1 MTSKGS
7 EKMTELTIGV
17 DISKDHLDAHRL
29 PDGASRRFTNDARGI
44 AAFVRW
50 LGKGPIAR
58 IVFEPTG
65 PYHRTFERTLGESGL
80 PLAKVNPRQAR
91 RFAEAIGTLA
101 KTDRIDALVL
111 ARMGALVEPA
121 VRTPCEATL
130 QDLRELRIA
139 REALVKDRTATLN
152 RQKTLTVALLKR
164 QTAQRLKQ
172 IEAQLVAI
180 EDAILTAISA
190 NPALKRRHDI
200 LITIP
205 GISRV
210 TAFILIVDMP
220 ELGTLT
226 GKEAGSLAGLA
237 PVSRE
242 SGRWKGRA
250 FIRGGRAQLRQALY
264 MPALVA
270 ARFNADMT
278 GTYKR
283 MIGAG
288 KPAKVAITALM
299 RKLIVLA
306 NALLRDD
313 RIWAEKAA

>member
-1 MTSKGS
+1 
-7 EKMTELTIGV
+7 MTEVTIGV

-29 PDGASRRFTNDARGI
+29 PDGASRRFTNNARGI
-44 AAFVRW
+44 AGFVRW

-65 PYHRTFERTLGESGL
+65 PYHRTFERTLGERGL
-80 PLAKVNPRQAR
+80 PLAKVNPRQVR
-91 RFAEAIGTLA
+91 RFAEAIGKLA
-101 KTDRIDALVL
+101 KTDRIDSIVL
-111 ARMGALVEPA
+111 ARMGALVDPA
-121 VRTPCEATL
+121 VRAPCEPNL

-152 RQKTLTVALLKR
+152 RQKTLTVALLKH
-164 QTAQRLKQ
+164 QATQRLKQ
-172 IEAQLVAI
+172 LEAQLLALDEAI
-180 EDAILTAISA
+180 MAAISA
-190 NPALKRRHDI
+190 SAALKTRYDI
-200 LITIP
+200 LVTIP

-210 TAFILIVDMP
+210 TAFILIIDMP
-220 ELGTLT
+220 ELGTMT
-226 GKEAGSLAGLA
+226 GKEAASLAGLA
-237 PVSRE
+237 PVSRQ

-270 ARFNADMT
+270 ARFNADLAAI
-278 GTYKR
+278 YQR
-283 MIGAG
+283 MINAG

-306 NALLRDD
+306 NALLRDE
-313 RIWAEKAA
+313 RIWAKHGA

>member
-1 MTSKGS
+1 M
-7 EKMTELTIGV
+7 
-17 DISKDHLDAHRL
+17 
-29 PDGASRRFTNDARGI
+29 
-44 AAFVRW
+44 RW
-50 LGKGPIAR
+50 LGNGPLAR

-65 PYHRTFERTLGESGL
+65 SYHRAFERTLGERGL

-101 KTDRIDALVL
+101 KTDRIDTLFL
-111 ARMGALVEPA
+111 ARMGATVEPP
-121 VRTPCEATL
+121 VRTPCEAIL

-172 IEAQLVAI
+172 IEAQLAAI
-180 EDAILTAISA
+180 EDAIPATISA
-190 NPALKRRHDI
+190 NPALKRRYDI

-205 GISRV
+205 
-210 TAFILIVDMP
+210 
-220 ELGTLT
+220 
-226 GKEAGSLAGLA
+226 
-237 PVSRE
+237 
-242 SGRWKGRA
+242 
-250 FIRGGRAQLRQALY
+250 GGRAQLRQALY

-270 ARFNADMT
+270 ARCNADLA

-283 MIGAG
+283 LMGAG
-288 KPAKVAITALM
+288 KPAKVAITPIM

-306 NALLRDD
+306 NALLRDN
-313 RIWAEKAA
+313 RIWTEQTACSTRIL